1 MSLRRVLD
9 EALDPG
15 PEFPSPALA
24 YRIAAALDEP
34 TERRPPRTRQ
44 VAAGLAVLVLAG
56 LVVGTLLISRTA
68 GLHRSNQTAVPGS
81 TPLPLTTQ
89 RGAPLAGSA
98 AGYFISQSISPQVTW
113 VAQFAP
119 SGVTHVSRSLNGGGA
134 WTEVEQIHGLGF
146 PPYAQFFSPDDAVV
160 VGPVLYPHR
169 FGIRVYATSDGVQ
182 WTVNEAPTSVGFM
195 RKAYFFNSREG
206 WLLTTSRQN
215 AATDEPTTLWH
226 TSDAGAHWVRLTDFS
241 TVPRLSDSRSQL
253 AFDSRSRGWLYSAD
267 FLLRSTDGGR
277 SWQSTYISP
286 SGGSIQSIGRP
297 QANLMQV
304 TTTSASSYVY
314 RTADE
319 GQTWTPV
326 RRLPHG
332 GSAVF
337 LSDLRWVI
345 QGQDGFDVTDDG
357 GLTFAAARAPVPTG
371 WHLWPPLVASGEIV
385 TAAITDLPVGQ
396 GGRIANVFALGGS
409 APAGST
415 EPMDMKIQGTPP
427 RFAFVR
433 SLDGGRTW
441 SAVSIPDR
449 P

>member
-1 MSLRRVLD
+1 MSLRRALD
-9 EALDPG
+9 GALDPG
-15 PEFPSPALA
+15 PEFPSQALA

-34 TERRPPRTRQ
+34 PERRPPRTRQ

-81 TPLPLTTQ
+81 TPLPLATQ

-98 AGYFISQSISPQVTW
+98 AGYFISQSVSPQVMW

-134 WTEVEQIHGLGF
+134 WTEVEQIHGLSL
-146 PPYAQFFSPDDAVV
+146 PPHAQFFSPDEAVV
-160 VGPVLYPHR
+160 VGPIAYPQR
-169 FGIRVYATSDGVQ
+169 FGIRVYATSDGVG
-182 WTVNEAPTSVGFM
+182 WTENEAPASVGFL
-195 RKAYFFNSREG
+195 REAYFFSSREG
-206 WLLTTSRQN
+206 WLLTVSRQN
-215 AATDEPTTLWH
+215 AGTNEPTTLWH
-226 TSDAGAHWVRLTDFS
+226 TSDAGAHWERLTDSS

-253 AFDSRSRGWLYSAD
+253 AFDSPSRGWLYGLD

-277 SWQSTYISP
+277 SWQSTHIYP

-297 QANLMQV
+297 HGNLMQV
-304 TTTSASSYVY
+304 TTTSAASYVY
-314 RTADE
+314 RTADG
-319 GQTWTPV
+319 GQTWSPV
-326 RRLPHG
+326 RRLPHS

-337 LSDLRWVI
+337 LSDVRWVI
-345 QGQDGFDVTDDG
+345 QDKDRFDVTDDG
-357 GLTFAAARAPVPTG
+357 GLTFAAASAAVPTG
-371 WHLWPPLVASGEIV
+371 WHVWPPLVAASEIV
-385 TAAITDLPVGQ
+385 TAAISDLPVGQ

-409 APAGST
+409 APADST

-433 SLDGGRTW
+433 SLDAGRTW
-441 SAVSIPDR
+441 SAVSIPDL